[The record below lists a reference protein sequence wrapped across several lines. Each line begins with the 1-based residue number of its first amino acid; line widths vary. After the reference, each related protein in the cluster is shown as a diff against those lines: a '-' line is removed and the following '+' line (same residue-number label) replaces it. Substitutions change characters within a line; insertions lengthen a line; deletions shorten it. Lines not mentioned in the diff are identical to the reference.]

1 MTAANAAVQDPTS
14 DKALLL
20 TAARLMSESGIRK
33 ARCGDIVAH
42 SSSGISV
49 QAAGRLLVGMGLPY
63 GFSAGQK
70 M

>member
-1 MTAANAAVQDPTS
+1 MTTANAAVQDSTS

-20 TAARLMSESGIRK
+20 TAAFLMSESGIRK
-33 ARCGDIVAH
+33 ARCGDIVAN

-63 GFSAGQK
+63 GVSAGQK

>member
-1 MTAANAAVQDPTS
+1 MTTANAAVQDPTS

-33 ARCGDIVAH
+33 SRCGDIVAH

-49 QAAGRLLVGMGLPY
+49 
-63 GFSAGQK
+63 
-70 M
+70 